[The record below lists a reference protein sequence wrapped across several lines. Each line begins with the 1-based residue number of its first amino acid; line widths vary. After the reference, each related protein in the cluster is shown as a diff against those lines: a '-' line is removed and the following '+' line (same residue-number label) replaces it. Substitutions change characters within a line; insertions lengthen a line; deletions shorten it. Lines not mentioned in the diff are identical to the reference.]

1 MIRTMPVDPAILR
14 VRLYPDRIL
23 RRKAEPVDLTPE
35 VVAVARRMIELM
47 YEAQGIGLAAP
58 QVGLPWRLFVADV
71 PPSEN
76 TPKSDF
82 PAFTEGPVVYIN
94 PELTEPNR
102 DIVPY
107 EEGCL
112 SLPEICGDVI
122 RPTEISITATDLEGN
137 RTTHRASGLLARC
150 WQHEFD
156 HLDGV
161 LIIDRMTQASRALVE
176 TQIRALE
183 RRGGI
188 R

>member
-1 MIRTMPVDPAILR
+1 MPVDPATLR
-14 VRLYPDRIL
+14 VRLYPDKIL

-35 VVAVARRMIELM
+35 VVAVAERMIDLM
-47 YEAQGIGLAAP
+47 YESEGIGLAAP
-58 QVGLPWRLFVADV
+58 QVGLAWRMFVVDV
-71 PPSEN
+71 PPPDNAPPAE
-76 TPKSDF
+76 TPSHTD
-82 PAFTEGPVVYIN
+82 GPVVYIN
-94 PELTEPNR
+94 PELSEPNR
-102 DIVPY
+102 NLVPY

-112 SLPEICGDVI
+112 SLPEINGDVI
-122 RPTEISITATDLEGN
+122 RPTEISITATDLDGN
-137 RTTHRASGLLARC
+137 RATHRATGLLARC

-183 RRGGI
+183 RRGGV

>member
-1 MIRTMPVDPAILR
+1 MTVDPATLR
-14 VRLYPDRIL
+14 VRLYPDKIL

-35 VVAVARRMIELM
+35 VVAVAERMIDLM
-47 YEAQGIGLAAP
+47 YEAEGIGLAAP
-58 QVGLPWRLFVADV
+58 QVGLAWRMFVVDV
-71 PPSEN
+71 PAPEDAPPSEYP
-76 TPKSDF
+76 THTD
-82 PAFTEGPVVYIN
+82 GPVVYIN
-94 PELTEPNR
+94 PELSEPARNL
-102 DIVPY
+102 VPY

-112 SLPEICGDVI
+112 SLPEINGDVI
-122 RPTEISITATDLEGN
+122 RPTEISITATDLDGN
-137 RTTHRASGLLARC
+137 RATHRASGLLARC

-183 RRGGI
+183 RRGGV